1 MNDHPAYTAR
11 NSKRHLENE
20 KAQRY
25 LNPPA
30 PASQASTDRAQQ
42 LRRALALRHSH
53 RIAAGAR
60 AWNGGTKHQQVLH
73 TLMMR
78 LHGVR
83 EAESIERLI
92 DRDRTLTGFIAGL
105 IAGECLSQDEA
116 GRAIELRRNA
126 FDKRQ
131 SDLVARNQEAF
142 Q

>member
-11 NSKRHLENE
+11 NSKDWQRENE

-25 LNPPA
+25 LNPQA
-30 PASQASTDRAQQ
+30 PVSQASVDRAQA

-105 IAGECLSQDEA
+105 IVGECLSQDEA
-116 GRAIELRRNA
+116 GRAIELRRSA
-126 FDKRQ
+126 FDMRHSEFAPKLPV
-131 SDLVARNQEAF
+131 D
-142 Q
+142 